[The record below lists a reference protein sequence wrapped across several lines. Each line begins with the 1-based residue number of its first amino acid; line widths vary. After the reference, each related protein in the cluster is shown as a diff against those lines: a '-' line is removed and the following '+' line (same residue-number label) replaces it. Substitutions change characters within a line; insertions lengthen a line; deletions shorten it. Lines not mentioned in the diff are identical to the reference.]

1 MQNERSGS
9 NSRRRDAAA
18 QRRLQLQEA
27 SSNNEEEPEA
37 GVPHLRTGSV
47 RSHSVGPRR
56 QSLRGSYSGHGRAEP
71 PGSEEPAGPSNSQP
85 PALEYYRP
93 SDEECE
99 GQPALHVSKLHI
111 LTNCSCIINNE
122 CLTSIVFK
130 VSFCL
135 QLSCTCRA
143 LTLACMQVVSA

>member
-27 SSNNEEEPEA
+27 SSNINEEELEA
-37 GVPHLRTGSV
+37 GVPHLRIGSV

-71 PGSEEPAGPSNSQP
+71 PPGSEESADTGPSNSQP

-99 GQPALHVSKLHI
+99 GQPALHADVLSKLHI

-135 QLSCTCRA
+135 QLSCPC
-143 LTLACMQVVSA
+143 L

>member
-18 QRRLQLQEA
+18 HGQRRLQEA
-27 SSNNEEEPEA
+27 SSNNEEEFEA
-37 GVPHLRTGSV
+37 GVPHRTGSV
-47 RSHSVGPRR
+47 RSHLGPRR
-56 QSLRGSYSGHGRAEP
+56 QSLRGSSSGHGRAEP

-99 GQPALHVSKLHI
+99 GQPALACRCTVQAAYFNQLIAAAI
-111 LTNCSCIINNE
+111 LTMS
-122 CLTSIVFK
+122 V
-130 VSFCL
+130 
-135 QLSCTCRA
+135 
-143 LTLACMQVVSA
+143 